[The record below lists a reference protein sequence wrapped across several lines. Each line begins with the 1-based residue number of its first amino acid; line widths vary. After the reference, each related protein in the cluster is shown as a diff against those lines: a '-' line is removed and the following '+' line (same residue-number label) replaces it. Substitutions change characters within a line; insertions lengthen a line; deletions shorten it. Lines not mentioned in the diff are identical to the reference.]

1 MKILK
6 LEDSVH
12 SIKLVPR
19 IFPNETDTLQ
29 VHFRNEITDEEE
41 IVSHTW
47 SYENNYFTL
56 VLTPSVD
63 FLKSYNKYELNI
75 LRSTTNI
82 YKGRVLVISELDSV
96 QDYKKTEV
104 TVNKK
109 LKF

>member
-19 IFPNETDTLQ
+19 IFPNETDILQ
-29 VHFRNEITDEEE
+29 VYLRNEMTDEED
-41 IVSHTW
+41 IISHTW

-56 VLTPSVD
+56 VLNPDVD
-63 FLKSYNKYELNI
+63 FLKPYNKYELNI
-75 LRSTTNI
+75 SRLNTNI
-82 YKGRVLVISELDSV
+82 YKGRIFVISDTDSV
-96 QDYKKTEV
+96 QDYRKTEV